1 MHRPALPRPHR
12 FVAALTTVCFALV
25 AGCNVTTPAPSGEM
39 AAARSDTER
48 VGRHTG
54 GRSVTPVN
62 QVITPLGRVVEL
74 PGLRPQAL
82 ALTPDGRSLLVSG
95 KTSELL
101 VIDPVSGE
109 IRQRVALPNEKQSE
123 PQPAVA
129 SANFLDPDRK
139 GQASFTGLV
148 VSADGRRVYLSNVN
162 GSIKVFTIATDGSLA
177 PSHSIALPPAGAPR
191 RQEEIP
197 SGLALSRDGALLYVC
212 ANLSNRLLEI
222 ETAT

>member
-39 AAARSDTER
+39 AAARSDPER

-101 VIDPVSGE
+101 VIDPVS
-109 IRQRVALPNEKQSE
+109 
-123 PQPAVA
+123 
-129 SANFLDPDRK
+129 
-139 GQASFTGLV
+139 
-148 VSADGRRVYLSNVN
+148 
-162 GSIKVFTIATDGSLA
+162 
-177 PSHSIALPPAGAPR
+177 
-191 RQEEIP
+191 
-197 SGLALSRDGALLYVC
+197 
-212 ANLSNRLLEI
+212 
-222 ETAT
+222 